1 MRAQERRAVARE
13 DRMGVIVGGLKK
25 PTFRARAMDAAREVW
40 QNTDERVGFG
50 VLVAGGLFPD
60 K

>member
-1 MRAQERRAVARE
+1 
-13 DRMGVIVGGLKK
+13 MGVIVGGLKK